1 MMSLPSL
8 DNILSD
14 SRYLGSL
21 LTLGAVAYMSPAR
34 YYLLRILLAQFAGY
48 YFAEPDPS
56 DIDTLQIKGVYLEL
70 DTTAIPDPTAAKTV
84 NVLLM
89 DVPDLNVTT
98 ISNVNACINKVVIPT
113 WGHDGLENTILY
125 WFEVPMAVRP
135 NYVAYDKFQE
145 LRVRFTDITGA
156 TKKNN
161 AFIVKNFGLWAYA
174 K

>member
-1 MMSLPSL
+1 MSCVNLYVQS
-8 DNILSD
+8 NGETQD
-14 SRYLGSL
+14 SEGFWRLRL
-21 LTLGAVAYMSPAR
+21 NQIPA
-34 YYLLRILLAQFAGY
+34 
-48 YFAEPDPS
+48 

-98 ISNVNACINKVVIPT
+98 ISN
-113 WGHDGLENTILY
+113 NTILY

-161 AFIVKNFGLWAYA
+161 AFIVKNFGLWAFA

>member
-1 MMSLPSL
+1 MSSMLPSL
-8 DNILSD
+8 DDITSD

-34 YYLLRILLAQFAGY
+34 YYLVRILAAQLNQIPA
-48 YFAEPDPS
+48 

-98 ISNVNACINKVVIPT
+98 ISNVNTCINKVVIPT
-113 WGHDGLENTILY
+113 WATTASRTPSSTGAARALH
-125 WFEVPMAVRP
+125 RHH
-135 NYVAYDKFQE
+135 
-145 LRVRFTDITGA
+145 GA

-161 AFIVKNFGLWAYA
+161 AFIVKNFGLWPLRNRFSQAPLKCA
-174 K
+174 

>member
-1 MMSLPSL
+1 MSSMLPSL
-8 DNILSD
+8 DDITSD

-34 YYLLRILLAQFAGY
+34 YYL
-48 YFAEPDPS
+48 AEPDPS
-56 DIDTLQIKGVYLEL
+56 DIDTLQIKGVYWSWTRPRFRTPRRE
-70 DTTAIPDPTAAKTV
+70 
-84 NVLLM
+84 NRQRLLM

-98 ISNVNACINKVVIPT
+98 ISNVNTCINKVVIPT

-125 WFEVPMAVRP
+125 WFE
-135 NYVAYDKFQE
+135 E

-161 AFIVKNFGLWAYA
+161 AFIVKNFGLWAFA

>member
-1 MMSLPSL
+1 MSCVNLYVQS
-8 DNILSD
+8 NGETQD
-14 SRYLGSL
+14 SEGFWRLRL
-21 LTLGAVAYMSPAR
+21 NQIPA
-34 YYLLRILLAQFAGY
+34 
-48 YFAEPDPS
+48 

-98 ISNVNACINKVVIPT
+98 ISNVNTCINKV
-113 WGHDGLENTILY
+113 
-125 WFEVPMAVRP
+125 VPMAVRP

-161 AFIVKNFGLWAYA
+161 AFIVKNFGLWAFA

>member
-1 MMSLPSL
+1 MFQGECTH
-8 DNILSD
+8 SD
-14 SRYLGSL
+14 IITVVCGALFLVSELLGG
-21 LTLGAVAYMSPAR
+21 TERVGPNTVLGALKAAA
-34 YYLLRILLAQFAGY
+34 LRV
-48 YFAEPDPS
+48 
-56 DIDTLQIKGVYLEL
+56 IKGVYLEL

-98 ISNVNACINKVVIPT
+98 ISNVNTCINKVVIRRGARRPRE
-113 WGHDGLENTILY
+113 HHPLLVR
-125 WFEVPMAVRP
+125 VPMAVRP

-161 AFIVKNFGLWAYA
+161 AFIVKNFGSGLCEIDFAGPLKCA
-174 K
+174 

>member
-1 MMSLPSL
+1 MSCVNLYVQS
-8 DNILSD
+8 NGETQD
-14 SRYLGSL
+14 SEGFWR
-21 LTLGAVAYMSPAR
+21 
-34 YYLLRILLAQFAGY
+34 LRLNQI
-48 YFAEPDPS
+48 PS

-70 DTTAIPDPTAAKTV
+70 DTTAIPDPETAKTV

-98 ISNVNACINKVVIPT
+98 ISNVNTCINKVVIPT

-135 NYVAYDKFQE
+135 NYTAYDKFHE
-145 LRVRFTDITGA
+145 MRVRFTDIAGA
-156 TKKNN
+156 TQKNG
-161 AFIVKNFGLWAYA
+161 AYIVKNFGLWAYA

>member
-1 MMSLPSL
+1 MSCVNLYVQS
-8 DNILSD
+8 NGETQD
-14 SRYLGSL
+14 SEGFWRLRL
-21 LTLGAVAYMSPAR
+21 NQIPA
-34 YYLLRILLAQFAGY
+34 
-48 YFAEPDPS
+48 

-89 DVPDLNVTT
+89 DVPDLNVRT
-98 ISNVNACINKVVIPT
+98 ISNVNTCINKVVIPT

>member
-1 MMSLPSL
+1 MSCVNLYVQS
-8 DNILSD
+8 NGETQD
-14 SRYLGSL
+14 SEGFWRLRL
-21 LTLGAVAYMSPAR
+21 NQIPA
-34 YYLLRILLAQFAGY
+34 
-48 YFAEPDPS
+48 

-89 DVPDLNVTT
+89 DVPDLNVRT
-98 ISNVNACINKVVIPT
+98 ISNVNTCINKVVIPT
-113 WGHDGLENTILY
+113 WGHDGLGKHHPLL
-125 WFEVPMAVRP
+125 
-135 NYVAYDKFQE
+135 E

>member
-34 YYLLRILLAQFAGY
+34 YYLLRILSHNSRATTSLNQI
-48 YFAEPDPS
+48 PS

-113 WGHDGLENTILY
+113 WATTPGKHHPLL
-125 WFEVPMAVRP
+125 
-135 NYVAYDKFQE
+135 E

>member
-1 MMSLPSL
+1 MSCVNLYVQS
-8 DNILSD
+8 NGETQD
-14 SRYLGSL
+14 SEGFWRLRL
-21 LTLGAVAYMSPAR
+21 NQIPA
-34 YYLLRILLAQFAGY
+34 
-48 YFAEPDPS
+48 

-98 ISNVNACINKVVIPT
+98 ISNVNTCINKV
-113 WGHDGLENTILY
+113 
-125 WFEVPMAVRP
+125 
-135 NYVAYDKFQE
+135 E

-161 AFIVKNFGLWAYA
+161 AFIVKNFGLWAFA

>member
-1 MMSLPSL
+1 MSCVNLYVQS
-8 DNILSD
+8 NGETQD
-14 SRYLGSL
+14 SEGFWRLRL
-21 LTLGAVAYMSPAR
+21 NQIPA
-34 YYLLRILLAQFAGY
+34 
-48 YFAEPDPS
+48 

-98 ISNVNACINKVVIPT
+98 ISNVNTCINKVVIPT

-161 AFIVKNFGLWAYA
+161 AFIVKNFGLWAFA